1 MNINLDYYKIFRS
14 VVQQGSFSAAA
25 KELFI
30 TQPAVSQAVSHLE
43 NQLQTKLFTRTK
55 KGAFPTEEGRILF
68 EHISAAL
75 QMISAGEEKLE
86 RMNNL
91 QSGELK
97 IGSGDTISRYYL
109 LGYLERFHALYPDIK
124 IKVTNRTSHQ
134 AISLL
139 KSGLADLAFVNL
151 PFQDSSVETVGVL
164 EVQDIFIAG
173 KSYCPASPLT
183 PQELAGLPLIMLEE
197 ISVSRQYVNQWF
209 ENQNVFLEP
218 EIELGSHDL
227 LIEFAKIGLGVSCVI
242 KEFALDPLKRGEL
255 FEIPLT
261 HSVPKRQIGL
271 CYLKDV
277 SLSVCAKRFIEML
290 NL

>member
-91 QSGELK
+91 QSGISGTVSRSLSRHQDQGDKPHEPSSHFPFK
-97 IGSGDTISRYYL
+97 IRSRRSGFRKPAFSGQQCRNRRRTGSA
-109 LGYLERFHALYPDIK
+109 GYLYRGQKLLPGQPPHPS
-124 IKVTNRTSHQ
+124 RTGWTASYY
-134 AISLL
+134 
-139 KSGLADLAFVNL
+139 
-151 PFQDSSVETVGVL
+151 
-164 EVQDIFIAG
+164 AG
-173 KSYCPASPLT
+173 
-183 PQELAGLPLIMLEE
+183 G
-197 ISVSRQYVNQWF
+197 NF
-209 ENQNVFLEP
+209 
-218 EIELGSHDL
+218 
-227 LIEFAKIGLGVSCVI
+227 
-242 KEFALDPLKRGEL
+242 
-255 FEIPLT
+255 
-261 HSVPKRQIGL
+261 SVPP
-271 CYLKDV
+271 
-277 SLSVCAKRFIEML
+277 VCEPMV
-290 NL
+290 